1 MTPDHE
7 KWMNVPQGNAIE
19 GRKRHVGR
27 TSHELHAPQ
36 PWEKG
41 TASSAITNDGPQ
53 GADLELINEWK
64 AECELRNQL
73 GVENMCAMAE

>member
-1 MTPDHE
+1 MRNEDSNFRSSFDSDPT
-7 KWMNVPQGNAIE
+7 

-36 PWEKG
+36 VWEKG

-64 AECELRNQL
+64 AECELNNQL